1 MKRILTFIAALAVC
15 TVAVADEG
23 MWLLPLLKQLNGK
36 DLRAAGCKLTP
47 EQIYSINKTSLK
59 DAIVHFGGGCTGE
72 MISDQGL
79 LVTNHHCGYSSIQG
93 LSTDEH
99 NYLMDGYWAKSLDQE
114 IPCPGLTVTFM
125 VSMED
130 VTRVIEEGT
139 KSAEAIKEEAEKA
152 NPGCEAVVTGFYN
165 NNVHYLIVYRTY
177 KDVRF
182 VGAPPASMGKFGGE
196 TDNWMWPRHT
206 CDFSMF
212 RVYADENNMPAEYD
226 DDNVPYKPA
235 KSLKVSLKGVK
246 EGDYTMVMGYPGR
259 TQRFQ
264 TAAQLQDMIATNRIR
279 IDARTIRQDI
289 MWEEMIADKS
299 VQLKYADKY
308 AGSANGWKKW
318 QGEELAFKNLDIIG
332 REEAKEAA
340 LKAWIEADPERKEK
354 YGDPVAD
361 IAKHVKNTA
370 DATAAVNKIAEG
382 PYQIELVQFAN
393 ALPGLFHREL
403 REGKDTTEALESAR
417 ERLKEAYRDYVVSID
432 KKTAV
437 ALLEHYRKTAA
448 QEDYLKIGD
457 RDFTTLDIPAY
468 VENLFASSIFT
479 SEEKAL
485 AASIDEAMQDPA
497 SELSQAIMN
506 ALMGKYMAVYANPDA
521 SYEKARKNFAAALM
535 EWQKGKAMYPD
546 ANSTMRLTYGHV
558 LPYSPKDALKYEYY
572 TTAQGLLEK
581 ENPEDPEF
589 ILPAGIKSL
598 LLAKDYGRWAAKDGT
613 LRTCFL
619 TNNDITGGNSGSPVL
634 DAKGNLIGL
643 AFDGNWESMSSDVM
657 FEPALQRC
665 ICVDIRYV
673 LWLVEKYG
681 GATNIINEIT
691 YAK

>member
-1 MKRILTFIAALAVC
+1 MKKILAFLAGIAL
-15 TVAVADEG
+15 TVSAMADEG

-36 DLRAAGCKLTP
+36 DLKAAGCKLSP
-47 EQIYSINKTSLK
+47 EEIYSINKTSLK

-72 MISDQGL
+72 MISEKGL

-99 NYLMDGYWAKSLDQE
+99 NYLMDGYWAKNYAEE
-114 IPCPGLTVTFM
+114 IPCPGLTVTFL

-130 VTRVIEEGT
+130 VTDAIENKGV
-139 KSAEAIKEEAEKA
+139 KAEDIKKAAREA
-152 NPGCEAVVTGFYN
+152 NPGCLVSVTGFYN
-165 NNVHYLIVYRTY
+165 NNVHYLIVSRMYR
-177 KDVRF
+177 DVRF
-182 VGAPPASMGKFGGE
+182 VGAPPASLGKFGGE

-206 CDFSMF
+206 NDFSMF
-212 RVYADENNMPAEYD
+212 RVYADKNNMPADYSV
-226 DDNVPYKPA
+226 DNVPYKPA
-235 KSLKVSLKGVK
+235 RSLKIATGGVK
-246 EGDYTMVMGYPGR
+246 ENDFAMVMGYPGR

-340 LKAWIEADPERKEK
+340 LKAWIEADSARKEK

-361 IAKHVKNTA
+361 IAKHVENTA
-370 DATAAVNKIAEG
+370 EASAAVNKIVEG

-403 REGKDTTEALESAR
+403 REGKDTSEALESAR
-417 ERLKEAYRDYVVSID
+417 EKLKEAYRDYVLSID
-432 KKTAV
+432 KKTAA

-448 QEDYLKIGD
+448 PEDYLKIGE
-457 RDFTTLDIPAY
+457 RDFATLDIPAY
-468 VENLFASSIFT
+468 VENLYASSLFT

-485 AASIDEAMQDPA
+485 SASIDEAMQDPA
-497 SELSQAIMN
+497 MELAQAIME
-506 ALMGKYMAVYANPDA
+506 ALMGKYMAVYGMPDF
-521 SYEKARKNFAAALM
+521 SYDTARKHFAAALM
-535 EWQKGKAMYPD
+535 EWQKGKALYPD

-581 ENPEDPEF
+581 EDPENPEF

>member
-1 MKRILTFIAALAVC
+1 MR
-15 TVAVADEG
+15 
-23 MWLLPLLKQLNGK
+23 
-36 DLRAAGCKLTP
+36 
-47 EQIYSINKTSLK
+47 
-59 DAIVHFGGGCTGE
+59 
-72 MISDQGL
+72 
-79 LVTNHHCGYSSIQG
+79 
-93 LSTDEH
+93 
-99 NYLMDGYWAKSLDQE
+99 
-114 IPCPGLTVTFM
+114 
-125 VSMED
+125 
-130 VTRVIEEGT
+130 
-139 KSAEAIKEEAEKA
+139 
-152 NPGCEAVVTGFYN
+152 
-165 NNVHYLIVYRTY
+165 
-177 KDVRF
+177 
-182 VGAPPASMGKFGGE
+182 
-196 TDNWMWPRHT
+196 
-206 CDFSMF
+206 
-212 RVYADENNMPAEYD
+212 
-226 DDNVPYKPA
+226 PA

-340 LKAWIEADPERKEK
+340 LKAWIEADPERQKK
-354 YGDPVAD
+354 YGDPIAD
-361 IAKHVKNTA
+361 IAKHVENTA
-370 DATAAVNKIAEG
+370 EATAAVNRIVEG

-403 REGKDTTEALESAR
+403 REGKDTSEALESAR
-417 ERLKEAYRDYVVSID
+417 EWLKEGYRDYVVSID

-448 QEDYLKIGD
+448 PEDYLKIGD
-457 RDFTTLDIPAY
+457 RDFASLDIPAY

-485 AASIDEAMQDPA
+485 SATIDEAMQDPA
-497 SELSQAIMN
+497 MELAQATMN
-506 ALMGKYMAVYANPDA
+506 ALMGKYMAVYGMPNA
-521 SYEKARKNFAAALM
+521 SYDKARKDFAAALM
-535 EWQKGKAMYPD
+535 EWQKGKALYPD

-581 ENPEDPEF
+581 EDPENPEF